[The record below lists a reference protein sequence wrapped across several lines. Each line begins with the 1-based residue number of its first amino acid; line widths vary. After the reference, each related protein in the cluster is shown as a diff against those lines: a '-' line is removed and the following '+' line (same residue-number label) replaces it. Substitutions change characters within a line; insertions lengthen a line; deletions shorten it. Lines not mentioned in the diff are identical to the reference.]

1 MSLKDDILRGAFPH
15 CPAGYAPVQV
25 AADAVCTSHG
35 NPFARYSEGEARLR
49 EVEPGD
55 FYLDEWGEGEDAA
68 CEEYVHARTI
78 RAAALSAGNLGLAA
92 DMDEVLAL
100 LARLYPDGVPATPPG
115 HLIDP
120 DFNPFTAPLPAG
132 ASPVPIPL
140 PVPSASPTP
149 LPDTPVSVRARPV
162 SVRAQQGE
170 MVLEVLRSLGV
181 NPMAVLTPRGKKGDK
196 ALARDA
202 RPEQMTKSQFDS
214 AWEYLRAEGKIQNY
228 EPPPRPPSHKI
239 GEGGR
244 LSGGGSAPHTPF
256 HRNQRLTVATDGKP
270 FPDSRASSEHHDR
283 DDE

>member
-1 MSLKDDILRGAFPH
+1 MRL
-15 CPAGYAPVQV
+15 
-25 AADAVCTSHG
+25 AADTVSTSHG
-35 NPFARYSEGEARLR
+35 NPIARYSEGEARLR

-55 FYLDEWGEGEDAA
+55 FYLDEWGDGEDAA

-115 HLIDP
+115 WRVAP

-132 ASPVPIPL
+132 ASLVPIPL

-170 MVLEVLRSLGV
+170 MVLEALRSLGV
-181 NPMAVLTPRGKKGDK
+181 DPMAVSMPRGTEGDK
-196 ALARDA
+196 ARARGA
-202 RPEQMTKSQFDS
+202 LLGRMSRSQFDKT
-214 AWEYLRAEGKIQNY
+214 WEYLRAEGKVQNVKPSPGH
-228 EPPPRPPSHKI
+228 PPK
-239 GEGGR
+239 
-244 LSGGGSAPHTPF
+244 
-256 HRNQRLTVATDGKP
+256 K
-270 FPDSRASSEHHDR
+270 
-283 DDE
+283 